1 MFLFQEQPDP
11 IFLAIFREALEYVRE
26 VQLVQFREGHQPTR
40 SERKALDEFYEAL
53 YPELVPFFSRG
64 QLIRVIDRLLE
75 AGRKPELYRL
85 TDYHWMV
92 IYRCLETYCDLHN
105 DGATGTDGKVGP
117 YEIERIDFGAIV
129 ERFFFDTDFLVGPM
143 LLKAEENA
151 PGLLQITKEAWR
163 IAAGLKPTARDSR
176 IARVNRRELAELRY
190 EPPPTVPASGYIGPY
205 PLREREPSEDGE

>member
-26 VQLVQFREGHQPTR
+26 VQLVQFREGHQPTQ
-40 SERKALDEFYEAL
+40 SQRKELDEFYETL
-53 YPELVPFFSRG
+53 YPELGPFFSRG

-105 DGATGTDGKVGP
+105 DGATGTHGKVGTP
-117 YEIERIDFGAIV
+117 ISSGAPCCS
-129 ERFFFDTDFLVGPM
+129 RPRRRRLAGSRSPRR
-143 LLKAEENA
+143 
-151 PGLLQITKEAWR
+151 PG
-163 IAAGLKPTARDSR
+163 GSP
-176 IARVNRRELAELRY
+176 RV
-190 EPPPTVPASGYIGPY
+190 
-205 PLREREPSEDGE
+205 